1 MPFITEE
8 NFRRIALLIISALL
22 VVASGAGRT
31 DDIEIYFNEQAEDK
45 AELVRSNVLLI
56 LDTSNSMNDLA
67 NTARSRMEELKI
79 AVTTILSEMEDV
91 NVGIAR
97 YKAEKGGSI
106 IFPIKDIEGKASFSR
121 DEILSDNLSVYH
133 FLF

>member
-1 MPFITEE
+1 MV
-8 NFRRIALLIISALL
+8 ISALL

-31 DDIEIYFNEQAEDK
+31 DDIEIYFNEQAEEK

-56 LDTSNSMNDLA
+56 LDTSNSMNDLT

-79 AVTTILSEMEDV
+79 AVTTILSEMQDV
-91 NVGIAR
+91 NVGLAR

-106 IFPIKDIEGKASFSR
+106 IFPINIICKLQNKAPNTTKESPSLTVASSKF
-121 DEILSDNLSVYH
+121 VKK
-133 FLF
+133 